1 MTPPGPAVVIG
12 LDASPRR
19 IGWAIIDDAEQVL
32 SSGTEHVDAGDDLRH
47 RLGAW
52 HRITAELNRVCDS
65 GQLVAVGIEDVYVR
79 FPRQAIQSALTVG
92 NLEAF
97 ALRSYSWILVERLM
111 PTAWRRVCGIEQ
123 GGKEAPMLWARER
136 SPYLTDQ
143 DEADAICISVATLR
157 SINNF

>member
-1 MTPPGPAVVIG
+1 MTTGPAVVIG

-19 IGWAIIDDAEQVL
+19 IGWAIVDDAEQIL
-32 SSGTEHVDAGDDLRH
+32 SSGTEHVDAGDDLRY

-97 ALRSYSWILVERLM
+97 ALR
-111 PTAWRRVCGIEQ
+111 
-123 GGKEAPMLWARER
+123 
-136 SPYLTDQ
+136 
-143 DEADAICISVATLR
+143 
-157 SINNF
+157 